1 MDNKTINTRKRWQL
15 KFDTKVRAALRE
27 DSALWLEQHVKRGF
41 WVADKVLFLYGGC
54 KGITFKVISK
64 TIPLFCVFSICIC
77 YFIIK
82 IYKIEINL
90 KLVNSIC
97 NIEK

>member
-15 KFDTKVRAALRE
+15 KFDTKERAALRE
-27 DSALWLEQHVKRGF
+27 DSALWLEQHVNRGF

-54 KGITFKVISK
+54 KGMTLKIIYQ
-64 TIPLFCVFSICIC
+64 TIPLFCVFSICVC

-82 IYKIEINL
+82 IYKTEINL
-90 KLVNSIC
+90 KLVNFIFS
-97 NIEK
+97 IEK

>member
-1 MDNKTINTRKRWQL
+1 MDNKTINTGKRWQL

-54 KGITFKVISK
+54 KGMTQNNLSNYTFV
-64 TIPLFCVFSICIC
+64 LCVFHMCMLF
-77 YFIIK
+77 Y
-82 IYKIEINL
+82 N
-90 KLVNSIC
+90 
-97 NIEK
+97 